1 MDSFISDFKTTTQEA
16 ILTAQEELKGIRT
29 GRANA
34 GMIENLPIEAYGSK
48 MKLKEIATITTEG
61 SAALVVVPFD
71 PSTVS
76 DIEKG
81 ILSSP
86 LGFSPKTEGNK
97 MYIRIPPLSE
107 EQRIKYTKLAGQI
120 VEDIKNMVRREREE
134 IRKKVKRMFDA
145 KEMTEDEK
153 FRLEKEVDTI
163 TTNITN
169 DLQSLREKKE
179 KEIMEV

>member
-1 MDSFISDFKTTTQEA
+1 MDSFISEFKTTSQEA
-16 ILTAQEELKGIRT
+16 VETAQEELKGIRT
-29 GRANA
+29 GRANP

-48 MKLKEIATITTEG
+48 MKLKEIATIATEG
-61 SAALVVVPFD
+61 STSLVVVPFD
-71 PSTVS
+71 PSTVT

-81 ILSSP
+81 IMSSP
-86 LGFSPKTEGNK
+86 LGFNPQTEGNK
-97 MYIRIPPLSE
+97 MYIRIPPLSQ
-107 EQRIKYTKLAGQI
+107 EQRVKYTKLAGQI

-134 IRKKVKRMFDA
+134 VRKKVKRMFDA

-163 TTNITN
+163 TTNVTN
-169 DLQSLREKKE
+169 ELQTLREKKE